1 VGDLLTFSRTGK
13 TETEPVDV
21 NEAIESAL
29 SFVEGRAKTGN
40 VEIAKEYGD
49 NIPVMNAYRNQLQ
62 QVIVNLANNA
72 MDAMPDGGR
81 ITISTTHRE
90 GRVELSIRDTGCGMN
105 EEVKRHLFEPF
116 FTTKEVGRGT
126 GLGLSICYEIAKRH
140 GGSIEVESAPGEG
153 ALFIVTLPSGGG
165 QSEY

>member
-1 VGDLLTFSRTGK
+1 
-13 TETEPVDV
+13 
-21 NEAIESAL
+21 
-29 SFVEGRAKTGN
+29 
-40 VEIAKEYGD
+40 
-49 NIPVMNAYRNQLQ
+49 
-62 QVIVNLANNA
+62 VNLANNA